1 MPPNRPAFPQSVAL
15 YRYLLKKIRTHL
27 PPEARDH
34 YAHAARQGF
43 VAFEDERDPQRID
56 QIVSRARVDAEW
68 IVKKYS
74 GWEEGKEKRKGQEG
88 REEKQQE

>member
-1 MPPNRPAFPQSVAL
+1 MPPNPPASAFPQSLAL
-15 YRYLLKKIRTHL
+15 YRHLLRRIRTEL

-43 VAFEDERDPQRID
+43 VAFEDEADPGRID
-56 QIVSRARVDAEW
+56 QIVERAKVDADW

-74 GWEEGKEKRKGQEG
+74 GWTEGRKEKLK
-88 REEKQQE
+88 